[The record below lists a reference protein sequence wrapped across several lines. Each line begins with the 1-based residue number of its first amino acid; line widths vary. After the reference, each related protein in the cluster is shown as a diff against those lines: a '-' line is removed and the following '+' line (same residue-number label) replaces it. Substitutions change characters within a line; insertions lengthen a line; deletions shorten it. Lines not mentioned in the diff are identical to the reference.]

1 MDKNIIQKFDISSE
15 DKKQVRLN
23 AKIYSQDI
31 NSAVFE
37 LSFSDKGVDIILD
50 DTYEVTVLSLF
61 RNSERK
67 VFVDTKIEKGIA
79 AFTFDNRLITDWDI
93 VDSYVYLKKGDQ
105 TVDVNSFSFKVD
117 ISKIDQVVSDIK
129 IYYIED
135 LEDVKAEYIK
145 EIDGIKKD
153 YQELLDA
160 YIDELP
166 SHDNLKGDAG
176 TIEIVSVE
184 VLDEDAKAE
193 VINSGTESSA
203 KLSFKIPRGKTGIQ
217 GEKGEGL
224 KIDHTFSSI
233 EEMNN
238 ADKMKFQDGDYIII
252 NSDNDENGNMYEY
265 VSSSET
271 FIQKASI
278 KGVKGDPGESIK
290 GDPGASGLTAYE
302 VAKKNGFNG
311 TETEWLASLKAVWIQ
326 VTRSQYE
333 QLRAN
338 GQLNPTTLYMVV

>member
-31 NSAVFE
+31 NSAVFK

-50 DTYEVTVLSLF
+50 DTYEVKVLSLF

-67 VFVDTKIEKGIA
+67 VLVDAKIGKGIA
-79 AFTFDNRLITDWDI
+79 TFTFDNRLITNWDI
-93 VDSYVYLKKGDQ
+93 IDSYVYLKKGDK

-117 ISKIDQVVSDIK
+117 VSKIDQIVSDVK

-135 LEDVKAEYIK
+135 LEDIKAEYIK

-166 SHDNLKGDAG
+166 SHDDLKGDAG
-176 TIEIVSVE
+176 TIEIISVE
-184 VLDEDAKAE
+184 VLDEGAKAE

-203 KLSFKIPRGKTGIQ
+203 KLSFKIPRGKTGIR

-224 KIDHTFSSI
+224 KIDYTFSSI

-238 ADKMKFQDGDYIII
+238 ADKMKFKDGDYIII

-265 VSSSET
+265 VSSSKT

-278 KGVKGDPGESIK
+278 KGMKGDPGKSIK

-311 TETEWLASLKAVWIQ
+311 TETEWLASLKAVWTQ

-338 GQLNPTTLYMVV
+338 GQLNPNTLYMVV